1 MQGTTLLGETTVHTD
16 GNGHAAISFSPSNA
30 ASAGQF
36 ITATATDPPPASTI
50 HNTSE
55 FSNAVA
61 VTSNN
66 PHNVSASRSN
76 FTVNHGQPFR
86 ATVAYFTDDPSFT
99 PSDYHIVIDWG
110 DGTPTSGGSV
120 IADSKHPGHFM
131 IFGTHNYAAKVN
143 RNVHVTIF
151 DNNNH
156 QLASVQD
163 LATVH

>member
-1 MQGTTLLGETTVHTD
+1 M
-16 GNGHAAISFSPSNA
+16 
-30 ASAGQF
+30 
-36 ITATATDPPPASTI
+36 
-50 HNTSE
+50 
-55 FSNAVA
+55 A

-156 QLASVQD
+156 QLASRPRPCDCALSAKYMLNPTGGGEGVSTSRITKDNANTRHQ
-163 LATVH
+163 HRK